1 MPLGGQL
8 RALEQGSG
16 GGHRA
21 RRADEDGRDRSPV
34 NGPGVHAEQHG
45 KSLHGRHPEG
55 KRDEQGYAHRRRQAR
70 HGPEQD
76 AQRNPGDVGYQRTET
91 QGRFY
96 PSKNLGH
103 RVLLRQHDL
112 KEVSEG
118 IQQRSRGQRRH
129 SYDFNGIPASQKG
142 QGEQQKQERGDRKS
156 AVVRPRE
163 PALLHEPVA
172 EPDHAGQVHDEET
185 EKEKGFD
192 DGGSVS
198 PTTAG
203 PVPQQPLEDEENPA
217 QRHAAEGQRGQRVR
231 PDNLPIGRG
240 DGGRHFVSPHR
251 AKA

>member
-1 MPLGGQL
+1 MQ
-8 RALEQGSG
+8 
-16 GGHRA
+16 
-21 RRADEDGRDRSPV
+21 SPV

-142 QGEQQKQERGDRKS
+142 QGEQQEQERGDQEAIQHLIIDRINDC
-156 AVVRPRE
+156 VQE
-163 PALLHEPVA
+163 I
-172 EPDHAGQVHDEET
+172 
-185 EKEKGFD
+185 
-192 DGGSVS
+192 
-198 PTTAG
+198 
-203 PVPQQPLEDEENPA
+203 LEDVTLKDLVDA
-217 QRHAAEGQRGQRVR
+217 YEGYQDSVEGMYY
-231 PDNLPIGRG
+231 I
-240 DGGRHFVSPHR
+240 
-251 AKA
+251 